1 MVFDGVI
8 PPGKTGKDLEEALAP
23 ADLLIRYTSLYEDG
37 DRYFSARRG
46 HLDRW
51 PIKKKAAGGRPPN
64 AS

>member
-23 ADLLIRYTSLYEDG
+23 ADLLIRYASLYEDG
-37 DRYFSARRG
+37 DRYFSARHG
-46 HLDRW
+46 HLPRW
-51 PIKKKAAGGRPPN
+51 PIKKKAVGGRPPN